1 MLNNLAKQ
9 INVRAREK
17 GFWNSMDS
25 AIDVLEDHASEYGV
39 SKDTIKATKD
49 AFIAQKIA
57 LVHGELSEAIEAMR
71 NNMYGTEKKSTFE
84 DEIGDAIMRLLDI
97 AAQMDINIEA
107 QIAWKMDYNLSRA
120 QKHGKE
126 F

>member
-1 MLNNLAKQ
+1 MLNDLAKK
-9 INVRAREK
+9 INVTAQKK
-17 GFWNSMDS
+17 GFWRDMNASLS
-25 AIDVLEDHASEYGV
+25 ALEAHGAYA
-39 SKDTIKATKD
+39 DTIKATKD
-49 AFIAQKIA
+49 AFIAQKIT
-57 LVHGELSEAIEAMR
+57 LVHTELSEAIEAMR

-84 DEIGDAIMRLLDI
+84 DEIGDAVMRLLDI
-97 AAQMDINIEA
+97 TAQMNIDIEA